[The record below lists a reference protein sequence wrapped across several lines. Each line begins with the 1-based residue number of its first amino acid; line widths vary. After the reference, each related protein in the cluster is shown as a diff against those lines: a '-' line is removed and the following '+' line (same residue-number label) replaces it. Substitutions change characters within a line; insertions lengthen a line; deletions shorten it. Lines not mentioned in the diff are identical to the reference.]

1 LHDDGDAHVY
11 VLADGC
17 ACPSACPAGMPDRF
31 TFTVA
36 GGTGDFET
44 ANGGYTVYHTLDCGY
59 EGDLGSWFAGF
70 GIGSGGMGATLSGPA
85 GATVVYDGSAADC
98 CSPGTASVTSS
109 VGTGTTPDPISPSAL
124 GSCDCPVTTTCCGNT
139 IPSEL
144 NVTLTGGTCS
154 GSSTVTWNG
163 TNWQGDITL
172 TGGTGG
178 TLHATLSC
186 SGSTWT
192 ASFTGCDTFGGTVTG
207 TCSPFDR
214 SGIPSA
220 TICCGGGSMTARFFE

>member
-1 LHDDGDAHVY
+1 
-11 VLADGC
+11 
-17 ACPSACPAGMPDRF
+17 
-31 TFTVA
+31 VA
-36 GGTGDFET
+36 GGTGDFAG
-44 ANGGYTVYHTLDCGY
+44 ANGDWTWYHTGAC
-59 EGDLGSWFAGF
+59 EWTGDLGDWQGDIAIAGT
-70 GIGSGGMGATLSGPA
+70 GSLMEVTLSHGGTFVKWVSGPHNPCDLFDDLWRRRTAAPARDRGA
-85 GATVVYDGSAADC
+85 GRRDGGHLRAV
-98 CSPGTASVTSS
+98 PGDDVS
-109 VGTGTTPDPISPSAL
+109 
-124 GSCDCPVTTTCCGNT
+124 CCGNT
-139 IPSEL
+139 IPSAL
-144 NVTLTGGTCS
+144 NLTLTGGTCS
-154 GSSTVTWNG
+154 GSSTVFWNG
-163 TNWQGDITL
+163 TDWQGDITL